1 MLDRFYRYIAKPLLF
16 RLDAEAVHHMI
27 LTILSHTP
35 SMAPWPDP
43 PVLNL
48 NLWGI
53 EFSNPIGL
61 AAGMDKDAV
70 AVHAWHSL
78 GFGFAEVGTVTPRP
92 QPGNPGRRIFRL
104 PERGALINRLGFP
117 GEGMEAVAERL
128 ERLRHRRLPIRL
140 AINLGPNK
148 DTAPEAV
155 AEDYA
160 ALMNRLGG
168 HADFVVINVSSPNT
182 PGLRNWQS
190 PERMRE
196 IYAAIKG
203 GQTST
208 RAPILIKLAPDLQRV
223 ELLKICDTAIE
234 LGFDGIVATN
244 TTLRRKDL
252 GVASDY
258 EGGLSGRP
266 LLELARGIIVD
277 IYRHTAGRIPIVGVG
292 GIASAEDA
300 YGHIRAGASMVEL
313 YTGLIYEGP
322 GLVASIKVGLTGLL
336 RRDGFG
342 SISEAIGAAARA

>member
-1 MLDRFYRYIAKPLLF
+1 MLDRFYRYIAKPMLF

-43 PVLNL
+43 PALNL

-53 EFSNPIGL
+53 GFSNPIGL

-78 GFGFAEVGTVTPRP
+78 GFGFAELGTVTPRP
-92 QPGNPGRRIFRL
+92 QPGNPGPRLFRL
-104 PERGALINRLGFP
+104 QDRGALINRLGFP
-117 GEGMEAVAERL
+117 GEGMEAVAQRL
-128 ERLRHRRLPIRL
+128 TRLRRARVPIRL
-140 AINLGPNK
+140 GINLGPNK
-148 DTAPEAV
+148 DTPPEAV
-155 AEDYA
+155 AADYG

-168 HADFVVINVSSPNT
+168 SADFIVINVSSPNT

-196 IYAAIKG
+196 IYAALTG
-203 GQTST
+203 ARTTT
-208 RAPILIKLAPDLQRV
+208 RPPILIKLAPDLERT
-223 ELLKICDTAIE
+223 ELLKICDTAVE

-244 TTLRRKDL
+244 TTLRRKEL
-252 GVASDY
+252 GIKTDY

-266 LLELARGIIVD
+266 LLELVRGIIAD
-277 IYRHTAGRIPIVGVG
+277 IYCHTGGRIPIVGVG
-292 GIASAEDA
+292 GIGSAEDA

-322 GLVASIKVGLTGLL
+322 GLVAAIKVGLAGLL

-342 SISEAIGAAARA
+342 SISEAIGTAARS

>member
-1 MLDRFYRYIAKPLLF
+1 MLDRFYRYVAKPMLF

-35 SMAPWPDP
+35 SMAPWPDLP
-43 PVLNL
+43 ALNL

-78 GFGFAEVGTVTPRP
+78 GFGFAELGTVTPRP
-92 QPGNPGRRIFRL
+92 QPGNSGKRIFRV

-128 ERLRHRRLPIRL
+128 QRLRHGRVPIRIG
-140 AINLGPNK
+140 INLGPNK
-148 DTAPEAV
+148 DTPPEGV
-155 AEDYA
+155 AADYA
-160 ALMNRLGG
+160 ALMNRLGSC
-168 HADFVVINVSSPNT
+168 ADFVVINVSSPNT

-196 IYAAIKG
+196 IYAAVTG
-203 GQTST
+203 GQAT
-208 RAPILIKLAPDLQRV
+208 ALPPILVKLAPDLERT
-223 ELLKICDTAIE
+223 ELLKICDTAVE

-252 GVASDY
+252 GIASDY

-266 LLELARGIIVD
+266 LLELARGIIAD
-277 IYRHTAGRIPIVGVG
+277 IYRHTGGRIPIVGVG
-292 GIASAEDA
+292 GVASAEDA
-300 YGHIRAGASMVEL
+300 YGHIRAGASIVEL

-322 GLVASIKVGLTGLL
+322 GLVAAIKVGLAGLL

-342 SISEAIGAAARA
+342 SINEAIGTAVRT